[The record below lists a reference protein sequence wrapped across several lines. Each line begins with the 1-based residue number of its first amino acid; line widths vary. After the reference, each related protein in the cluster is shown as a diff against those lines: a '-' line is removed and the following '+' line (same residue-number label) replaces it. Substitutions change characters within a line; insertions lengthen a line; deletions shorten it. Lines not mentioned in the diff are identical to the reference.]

1 VLSVGPWM
9 MTSSLWIFLSP
20 RLTLSDG
27 LYMMKEKAFSEIF
40 NTNNSK
46 VKSARIVI
54 EASPKTIFELLANPY
69 RHVEIDATNTI
80 KRNLSGPDKLTLGAK
95 FRVSMHLGISYLITN
110 KVVEFEE
117 NKLIAWSHFAGWRWR
132 HQLRDLGN
140 GYTEVTETFD
150 GSHSKWF
157 GKLWLKFR
165 KAYPLTQII
174 VAKSLVALKKVA
186 ENDSI

>member
-1 VLSVGPWM
+1 
-9 MTSSLWIFLSP
+9 
-20 RLTLSDG
+20 
-27 LYMMKEKAFSEIF
+27 MMKEKAFSEIF